1 MIPLPNISI
10 AAAAKLG
17 AVLLASLALVF
28 IIHDRNH
35 WKSEAGVRQQQLAQT
50 KAAFDQTVAGYRAA
64 AAQARASDAA
74 NAARVKTEQA
84 AINERTA
91 DEYQTRIAAARAD
104 AQRLRHDATAATDS
118 GVGGRAPVPSL
129 PAPASGAAQSAGE
142 DGLPDIDKL
151 IATEQA
157 IQLDELIKWVRAQA
171 AVDPNTVA
179 PAEAGASGR
188 ECATEVAATPAE
200 MPACA
205 GMTVHANV
213 H

>member
-28 IIHDRNH
+28 IIHDRNQ
-35 WKSEAGVRQQQLAQT
+35 WKFEAGIRQQQLAQT

-64 AAQARASDAA
+64 AAQARAEDSA
-74 NAARVKTEQA
+74 NAARVKADQS
-84 AINERTA
+84 AISERTA
-91 DEYQTRIAAARAD
+91 NDYEARIAAARAD
-104 AQRLRHDATAATDS
+104 AQRLRHHAAAPADS
-118 GVGGRAPVPSL
+118 GDGGRAPVPSL
-129 PAPASGAAQSAGE
+129 PASTGGAAQSAGQ
-142 DGLPDIDKL
+142 DRLPDTDKL

-157 IQLDELIKWVRAQA
+157 IQLDELIKWVRRQA

-188 ECATEVAATPAE
+188 ECATEVANPAE

-205 GMTVHANV
+205 DMTVRANV

>member
-10 AAAAKLG
+10 AAAIKAGVFLF
-17 AVLLASLALVF
+17 AAFALALLV
-28 IIHDRNH
+28 HDRNH
-35 WKSEAGVRQQQLAQT
+35 WKSEAGIRQQQLAQT
-50 KAAFDQTVAGYRAA
+50 KAAFDQTVAGYRTA
-64 AAQARASDAA
+64 AAQARAADAA
-74 NAARVKTEQA
+74 NAARVKAEQA

-91 DEYQTRIAAARAD
+91 NEFETRIAAARAD
-104 AQRLRHDATAATDS
+104 AERLRRYTAAAADS
-118 GVGGRAPVPSL
+118 GDGGRAPVPSL
-129 PAPASGAAQSAGE
+129 PAPTGGAAQSAGQ
-142 DGLPDIDKL
+142 DGLPDTDKL

-205 GMTVHANV
+205 GMTVHANI